1 MRPWLRRLMTRTL
14 AIIPAAL
21 TVYAAGE
28 NGTYKLLI
36 LSQVILSMQLP
47 FAVIPLI
54 HFTNDKAR
62 MGRLAN
68 RVWVQVLAWLT
79 AALILLLN
87 VWLATMSIQDWL
99 RDAGSW
105 RTRLEIGLV
114 PILTAIALLLVW
126 VTFHPILPR
135 WIRELGRGSVALPE
149 ATGVVAEQLPMP
161 SYSKI
166 LVPLDHTSRDRD
178 AIAHAAAMAKQQN
191 AKLYLL
197 HVEEGVT
204 SQLYG
209 PLASTAEV
217 EAGDQY
223 LQQIVRGLESQ
234 QIPVEVV
241 VRHARTPTRE
251 IVRYAQELKPD
262 LVVMGAHGHKGLKD
276 IVFGTTI
283 NAVRHKLKV
292 PLLIVRGSK

>member
-1 MRPWLRRLMTRTL
+1 
-14 AIIPAAL
+14 
-21 TVYAAGE
+21 V
-28 NGTYKLLI
+28 
-36 LSQVILSMQLP
+36 V
-47 FAVIPLI
+47 
-54 HFTNDKAR
+54 
-62 MGRLAN
+62 
-68 RVWVQVLAWLT
+68 
-79 AALILLLN
+79 LN
-87 VWLATMSIQDWL
+87 VWLATLSVRDWL
-99 RDAGSW
+99 NDATGW
-105 RTRLEIGLV
+105 RGLLELALV
-114 PILTAIALLLVW
+114 PILTGLAFLLFW

-135 WIRELGRGSVALPE
+135 WARELGRASIELPE
-149 ATGVVAEQLPMP
+149 VAIAEDLPSP
-161 SYSKI
+161 SYQKI

-209 PLASTAEV
+209 PLSSTAEV

-223 LQQIVRGLESQ
+223 LQQIVRDLESQ
-234 QIPVEVV
+234 QIPVEMV
-241 VRHARTPTRE
+241 VRHARTPTKE
-251 IVRYAQELKPD
+251 IVRYAEELKPD

-292 PLLIVRGSK
+292 PLLIVRGLK